1 MRIKDFFS
9 DIEELVSIQK
19 LRFLARAYTCSL
31 EDLDFK
37 LFPQE
42 LSSII
47 GDDKSKQIVLVQM
60 IQAMQVE
67 VTQKSDNPEVNTLS

>member
-1 MRIKDFFS
+1 VRIKDFFS

-37 LFPQE
+37 SFPQE

-67 VTQKSDNPEVNTLS
+67 VTQKSDNPEVNMLS